1 MFCKKCGTS
10 INEGAGFCPNC
21 GESVGNVNNAADAAN
36 GSGTGNQQNQVIPP
50 VSSLWD
56 KYPQNG
62 QQANSQAGSGQAGSS
77 QPGNGQAAGPQ
88 FTSPQY
94 NGTQQDG
101 FTKGITMDG
110 GFKKFFGS
118 HKVLLIVGAVV
129 IVVLAL
135 VLCNIKVAANFL
147 RKAFSSPEKYYQ
159 YVEKKTVEEFSS
171 DFGELYGRYFLD
183 RLNISDRSVSAQLS
197 MTLGEGGQELMNLA
211 GLAGVDM
218 SWFESASFTLDSS
231 VKKDTVFLGV
241 GAVLNEVNILTG
253 NVVLD
258 LGEEMA
264 YLQVPEVNKR
274 YMGVEV
280 DTGELGD
287 VEELWEMYEA
297 LERICPDQ
305 KQAEQLFNRYLTTLI
320 GCVDDVTKKN
330 GVLEAEDIE
339 QKCTVLTVTIDEETA
354 KEMMIAVLTQMK
366 EDKDIE
372 KIIKNALTDEYIID
386 QLYLDDMSPEE
397 AYENFQ
403 DAIDEELEYMEDYDD
418 YSSEKIKMKVYVN
431 NKGEIVGRTLTAEDT
446 TIKMLM
452 PEKGKKFGY
461 ECSYEDSYFDES
473 IALTGT
479 GTRSGDKVTGEF
491 ALEYNDSSMVNL
503 TVKDYN
509 TKDARKGI
517 INGNM
522 TLELSE
528 DIEDLI
534 GYTPGLSMIED
545 IKLTMDFKSDK
556 SSSKCSMGVL
566 MDDKSIVDIVM
577 SYKEEK
583 GYKGPNPGKDAV
595 VMEDMDDLSDWG
607 KDFDLGGFTEALKK
621 ADVPSEITESL
632 EIFDGMDIETIME
645 MMYYYY

>member
-10 INEGAGFCPNC
+10 IQEGAGFCPNC
-21 GESVGNVNNAADAAN
+21 GEPVGSVNSAADAAS
-36 GSGTGNQQNQVIPP
+36 GSGAGNQQNQVIPP

-56 KYPQNG
+56 KYPRNG
-62 QQANSQAGSGQAGSS
+62 QQANGQAGGGQPGSGQA
-77 QPGNGQAAGPQ
+77 GNGQAAGPQ
-88 FTSPQY
+88 FTGAP
-94 NGTQQDG
+94 QDG

-110 GFKKFFGS
+110 GFKKFFSS
-118 HKVLLIVGAVV
+118 HKVFLIVGAVV
-129 IVVLAL
+129 IVVLVL

-147 RKAFSSPEKYYQ
+147 RKTFSSPENYYQ
-159 YVEKKTVEEFSS
+159 YVEKKTVEDFSE

-183 RLNISDRSVSAQLS
+183 RLSASDRSVSAELS
-197 MTLGEGGQELMNLA
+197 MTLGEGGQELMDLA

-218 SWFESASFTLDSS
+218 SWFESASFTVDAST
-231 VKKDTVFLGV
+231 KKDAISLGV

-253 NVVLD
+253 NIVFD
-258 LGEEMA
+258 LEDEMV

-274 YMGVEV
+274 YMGMEV
-280 DTGELGD
+280 DLSDLGD
-287 VEELWEMYEA
+287 IEEMWELNEA

-305 KQAEQLFNRYLTTLI
+305 KQAERLFDRYAMTVVECL
-320 GCVDDVTKKN
+320 DDVTKKN
-330 GVLEAEDIE
+330 GVLEAEDVE

-354 KEMMIAVLTQMK
+354 QEVAIAVLTQIK

-372 KIIKNALTDEYIID
+372 KIIKNALADEYIID
-386 QLYLDDMSPEE
+386 QLYLDDISPEE

-403 DAIDEELEYMEDYDD
+403 DSIDEELEYLEDYDD
-418 YSSEKIKMKVYVN
+418 YSSDKIEMKVYVN
-431 NKGEIVGRTLTAEDT
+431 NKGKIVGRTIEVEDT

-461 ECSYEDSYFDES
+461 ECSYEESYYDES

-479 GTRSGDKVTGEF
+479 GTRNGDKIDGEF

-517 INGNM
+517 VNGSM

-528 DIEDLI
+528 DIEDLT
-534 GYTPGLSMIED
+534 GYTPGLSMIQD
-545 IKLTMDFKSDK
+545 IRLTMDFKSD
-556 SSSKCSMGVL
+556 SNSSKCNMGVS

-583 GYKGPNPGKDAV
+583 GYTGPDPGKDAV
-595 VMEDMDDLSDWG
+595 VINDEDDLSEWG

-621 ADVPSEITESL
+621 ADVPSEVTETL
-632 EIFDGMDIETIME
+632 EIFDGMDIDTIME